1 MLTGTLPP
9 ASNRADWI
17 DCVEIRDTE
26 ADSDADALVDLDGC
40 DIVVAIYDED
50 YVKRA
55 GATTDAGTVQ
65 IVDSGVFQ
73 FTFPRSVMAGLCAGT
88 YKVGCTISR
97 DDETVQILIGDLPV
111 VDGFVPR

>member
-26 ADSDADALVDLDGC
+26 ADDEDDALIDLSDC
-40 DIVVAIYDED
+40 SIVLAIYDED
-50 YVKRA
+50 YMKRA
-55 GATTDAGTVQ
+55 DASTDDGDIV
-65 IVDSGVFQ
+65 IVDAGVFQ
-73 FTFPRSVMAGLCAGT
+73 FTFPRSVMGTLDAGT

-97 DDETVQILIGDLPV
+97 DDETVQLLIGDLPV
-111 VDGFVPR
+111 VDGFVPL